1 MANFIPRLE
10 WNDISIVGDTATG
23 NATITSVVS
32 TASVIEGMIISHAAF
47 PADSYVISKTV
58 NSVTINNN
66 ATANNTADTLNLFQR
81 LDFSYPSYKQ
91 VEPTYLPTESINESL
106 SGFRQ
111 VQINNVIKKVELE
124 LRFVTSIIK
133 QDYETKFYKA
143 WAMYGKEFRYYES
156 KDVASYENFSLD
168 DLDFKPV
175 RSIPKAGN
183 FLYNIPL
190 KLRRIYL

>member
-1 MANFIPRLE
+1 MANFIPRIE
-10 WNDISIVGDTATG
+10 WNDISIVGNTSIGSAV
-23 NATITSVVS
+23 ITSVVS
-32 TASVIEGMIISHAAF
+32 TTNVVEGMIINNAAF
-47 PADSYVISKTV
+47 PADSYVLSKTV
-58 NSVTINNN
+58 NSVTISNN
-66 ATANNTADTLNLFQR
+66 ATANNTAASFNLFQR

-91 VEPTYLPTESINESL
+91 VEPTYLPTESVNESL

-124 LRFVTSIIK
+124 LKFVTNAIK
-133 QDYETKFYKA
+133 SDYETKFYKT
-143 WAMYGKEFRYYES
+143 WAMYGKEFRYFES
-156 KDVASYENFSLD
+156 KDEVTFENFSLD

-190 KLRRIYL
+190 KLRRVYL